1 MNTRAEISQTFDD
14 YSKTGFGGWPWPE
27 SEMVFPQD
35 KGRFSL
41 LDGVETFPTGEGR
54 RMMRLKLAKV
64 ILSMRNNRNLLCN
77 YFWHMAMKN
86 VGAHE

>member
-41 LDGVETFPTGEGR
+41 LDGVETFPTGEG
-54 RMMRLKLAKV
+54 KEDDEVETCESDSVNEKQ
-64 ILSMRNNRNLLCN
+64 
-77 YFWHMAMKN
+77 
-86 VGAHE
+86 